1 MKSLVLASTSP
12 YRRALLARLGVP
24 FDVASSDVDEVI
36 EATEAPHA
44 AAQRLAITK
53 ATAVASRHKGSW
65 VLGYDQT
72 LDFAGVVLRKP
83 ASENAARAQLATLAG
98 RAHTLHNGIA
108 LVCVNVTNNTA
119 TVHSALVSVSLTM
132 RKLTAK
138 EIEAYVARDKSGASV
153 GGYLYEQTGFTLF
166 EKVVGS
172 DDSAIVGLPLVETAN
187 LLRLIAA
194 L

>member
-1 MKSLVLASTSP
+1 VKSLILASTSP
-12 YRRALLARLGVP
+12 YRRALLARLGIP
-24 FDVASSDVDEVI
+24 FDVASSDVDETI
-36 EATEAPHA
+36 EATEVPHA
-44 AAQRLAITK
+44 AAQRLAIAK
-53 ATAVASRHKGSW
+53 AVAIARRYKSSW

-83 ASENAARAQLATLAG
+83 TSEEAARTQLATLAG
-98 RAHTLHNGIA
+98 HTHTLHNGIA
-108 LVCVNVTNNTA
+108 LVCVNATNNVA

-132 RKLTAK
+132 RKLSAK
-138 EIEAYVARDKSGASV
+138 EIDAYVARDKPGASV
-153 GGYLYEQTGFTLF
+153 GGYLYEQTGFALF

-187 LLRLIAA
+187 LLRLTEV